1 MDAQISLQ
9 YFAALMD
16 FLQPPGRGRGATV
29 VAAEIDQG
37 LFTFENRSRADVDSR
52 PSCGGR
58 CLSGNII
65 FIIRDPAAGDGGLYK
80 PLQKNALLLDTRRH
94 RRDIGSGVKKRPA
107 RTRSSLV
114 AAPK

>member
-58 CLSGNII
+58 CLSRNII
-65 FIIRDPAAGDGGLYK
+65 FIIRDPAPGDGGLYK
-80 PLQKNALLLDTRRH
+80 RMLCRSRRPRPQEDRKSTRPQSNH
-94 RRDIGSGVKKRPA
+94 TCI
-107 RTRSSLV
+107 
-114 AAPK
+114 